1 MKQKQKQKNLRG
13 AEITAIRQTGWLPVY
28 WSYFSLN
35 TGKKKIKL
43 SFYVLILTFCTK
55 NIRIEI
61 HLLQFSHMKVKV
73 SVTQSCLTL
82 CDLTD
87 CSLPGS
93 SVHGILQARISEH
106 VIPFLGGSSQPRDWT
121 WVSCI
126 AGKFFTI
133 CHHEFTQFKVTWKVK
148 FLNCLVRSSTW
159 RSKLLARSFSASN
172 CSDCLSYSDKRVFN
186 KRQKDLTS
194 GYYHTCNSSDCMTG
208 PS

>member
-1 MKQKQKQKNLRG
+1 MVASLLV
-13 AEITAIRQTGWLPVY
+13 IF
-28 WSYFSLN
+28 FSQHWEKEN
-35 TGKKKIKL
+35 KIKFL
-43 SFYVLILTFCTK
+43 CTNFNFLYK

-93 SVHGILQARISEH
+93 SVHGILQARIFEH
-106 VIPFLGGSSQPRDWT
+106 VIPFWGGSSQPRDWT

-126 AGKFFTI
+126 GGKFFTI

-159 RSKLLARSFSASN
+159 CSKLLARSFSASN
-172 CSDCLSYSDKRVFN
+172 CSDCLSYSDKRFFN